1 MTVLKRLTVLRE
13 DADKEPLPQRK
24 FFHIGQPDVLDDLGE
39 CIPMISWVDDN
50 LSRYVVSDTPS
61 SAWGR
66 ASPRPRIFPL
76 PNRAIKVED
85 GLFLV
90 SGAGEDRSVPHPAGK
105 GAMHFVHLGA
115 LPGDR
120 GAEGGARLWDKG
132 LVKIYVYR
140 LEGVQMKSLAE
151 KKRA

>member
-1 MTVLKRLTVLRE
+1 MTVLQRLTVLRE

-39 CIPMISWVDDN
+39 FIPMISWVDDN
-50 LSRYVVSDTPS
+50 LSRFVVSDTPG

-66 ASPRPRIFPL
+66 AAPRPRIFPL

-90 SGAGEDRSVPHPAGK
+90 SGAGADRSVPHPGTK
-105 GAMHFVHLGA
+105 GAMHSVHLR
-115 LPGDR
+115 P
-120 GAEGGARLWDKG
+120 E
-132 LVKIYVYR
+132 
-140 LEGVQMKSLAE
+140 
-151 KKRA
+151 

>member
-1 MTVLKRLTVLRE
+1 MSVLKRLTILRE
-13 DADKEPLPQRK
+13 DADKEPVPQRK
-24 FFHIGQPDVLDDLGE
+24 FFHLGQPEVLDDVGE

-85 GLFLV
+85 GLFLIT
-90 SGAGEDRSVPHPAGK
+90 GPGDDHAAPHPNGK
-105 GAMHFVHLGA
+105 GSIHFVHLGSS
-115 LPGDR
+115 D
-120 GAEGGARLWDKG
+120 RLWDKG

-140 LEGVQMKSLAE
+140 LDGVQMKTVAE
-151 KKRA
+151 KKR

>member
-24 FFHIGQPDVLDDLGE
+24 FFHLGQPDVLDDLGE

-90 SGAGEDRSVPHPAGK
+90 SGAGDDRSVPHPAGK

-115 LPGDR
+115 
-120 GAEGGARLWDKG
+120 EGRLWDKG

-140 LEGVQMKSLAE
+140 LDGVQMKTLAE
-151 KKRA
+151 KKR

>member
-1 MTVLKRLTVLRE
+1 MSVLKRLTVLRE
-13 DADKEPLPQRK
+13 DADKEPVPQRK
-24 FFHIGQPDVLDDLGE
+24 FFHLGQPEVLDDVGE

-66 ASPRPRIFPL
+66 EEPRPRLFPL

-85 GLFLV
+85 GLFLI
-90 SGAGEDRSVPHPAGK
+90 SGAGADHAVPHPNGK
-105 GAMHFVHLGA
+105 GSIHFVHLGS
-115 LPGDR
+115 R
-120 GAEGGARLWDKG
+120 ERLWDRG

-140 LEGVQMKSLAE
+140 LDGVQFKNLIE
-151 KKRA
+151 KKT

>member
-1 MTVLKRLTVLRE
+1 MSVLKRLTVLRE
-13 DADKEPLPQRK
+13 DAEREPLPQRK
-24 FFHIGQPDVLDDLGE
+24 FFHLGQPEVLDEVGE
-39 CIPMISWVDDN
+39 AIPMISWVDDN

-85 GLFLV
+85 GLFLIT
-90 SGAGEDRSVPHPAGK
+90 GPGDDRAVPHPNGK
-105 GAMHFVHLGA
+105 GSIHFVHLGQS
-115 LPGDR
+115 D
-120 GAEGGARLWDKG
+120 RLWDKG

-140 LEGVQMKSLAE
+140 LEGVQMKTLAE
-151 KKRA
+151 KKR